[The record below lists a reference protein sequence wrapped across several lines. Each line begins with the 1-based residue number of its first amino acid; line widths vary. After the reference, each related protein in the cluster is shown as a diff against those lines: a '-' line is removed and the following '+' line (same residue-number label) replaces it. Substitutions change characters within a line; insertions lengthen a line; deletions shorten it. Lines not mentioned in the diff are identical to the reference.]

1 MIPKVIHYCWFG
13 PNPLPEKDKAYM
25 ETWRKFMPDYEI
37 KLWNEDNFD
46 INLCPYVQ
54 QAYANKKFAFV
65 SDVARLY
72 ALVNEGG
79 IYLDTDVELLRGFSH
94 ILDNQPAVIGFES
107 DRCIQTAFMASAPG
121 NPIFSEWLESYTKM
135 RFLKDNGRSDL
146 TTNAERLT
154 NILRECGLRIDGSFQ
169 RLPYMTVLPAE
180 YVCPFNNITHRIT
193 ITENTFCYHHFAGTW
208 LEGKYKLRHCMHRTF
223 GPKLMQILTATK
235 RFILRRKA

>member
-1 MIPKVIHYCWFG
+1 MIPKTIHYCWFG

-94 ILDNQPAVIGFES
+94 ILDNQPAVI
-107 DRCIQTAFMASAPG
+107 
-121 NPIFSEWLESYTKM
+121 
-135 RFLKDNGRSDL
+135 
-146 TTNAERLT
+146 
-154 NILRECGLRIDGSFQ
+154 
-169 RLPYMTVLPAE
+169 
-180 YVCPFNNITHRIT
+180 
-193 ITENTFCYHHFAGTW
+193 
-208 LEGKYKLRHCMHRTF
+208 
-223 GPKLMQILTATK
+223 
-235 RFILRRKA
+235 